1 MENNHVEKRD
11 ENQEGTS
18 EKNIN
23 QDVKKL
29 LDPEEQIRKFSKG
42 TLKLTVPIIDGEN
55 TVTELHWDFL
65 SLTGSEYVDALDAD
79 RKAVN
84 TFRITNTQA
93 FCLFAAAAAKSTKG
107 IDSTDIRRGMGIM
120 DAQKATQLATV
131 FFTASNQAGYSRISN
146 E

>member
-1 MENNHVEKRD
+1 MENNNAEKRD
-11 ENQEGTS
+11 EKQEGTA

-23 QDVKKL
+23 PDVKKL
-29 LDPEEQIRKFSKG
+29 LDPEEQIRRVAKG
-42 TLKLTVPIIDGEN
+42 TMTLAVPIQDGEN

-65 SLTGSEYVDALDAD
+65 SLTGAEYVDALDAD

-93 FCLFAAAAAKSTKG
+93 FCLFAAAAAKATKG
-107 IDSTDIRRGMGIM
+107 IDATDIRRGMGVM

-146 E
+146 G